1 MENKE
6 KNLGSVVHR
15 YSEKDDRWCYIEYD
29 VDAKIVGLNFMQ
41 GSNNQRDYDFFKE
54 SWCESDVSLT
64 NFYDSMLYT
73 FPIEKASVDKF
84 TFINKCMWAYF
95 SAQDKSNWWPE
106 GEVAAA
112 KLSADITFTGS
123 MGAD

>member
-6 KNLGSVVHR
+6 KNLGTVVHR

-29 VDAKIVGLNFMQ
+29 VNGKIVGLNFMQ
-41 GSNNQRDYDFFKE
+41 GSNNSRDYELFKYK
-54 SWCESDVSLT
+54 WGYSDVNLT

-95 SAQDKSNWWPE
+95 SAQDKTGWASY
-106 GEVAAA
+106 GEEYVA
-112 KLSADITFTGS
+112 D
-123 MGAD
+123 

>member
-6 KNLGSVVHR
+6 KNLGTVVHR

-29 VDAKIVGLNFMQ
+29 MKAKVVGLNFMQ
-41 GSNNQRDYDFFKE
+41 GSNNQRDYNQFKK
-54 SWCESDVSLT
+54 SYGESDINLT

-95 SAQDKSNWWPE
+95 SAQDKTEWASY
-106 GEVAAA
+106 GEEYVA
-112 KLSADITFTGS
+112 D
-123 MGAD
+123 